1 MGVQG
6 GEQEEGIGGYGGGDM
21 GSSRVIFMPQAAVHS
36 RSKWEAE
43 EGILMIQLTGSADW
57 N

>member
-6 GEQEEGIGGYGGGDM
+6 GEQEEGIGGYSGGDM
-21 GSSRVIFMPQAAVHS
+21 GGSRVIFMPQVAVHS

-43 EGILMIQLTGSADW
+43 EGILMIQLTGSTDW